1 MQDSEWLTE
10 VLASA
15 QAVLSVVVR
24 ELAAVGLEQDLGSL
38 ERRVQ
43 RGLRRV
49 GQAMVEGVVQAQAQA
64 VAREPGACAQC
75 GGRLRAV
82 GLRPRTLLGLVGEY
96 HLQRPYYAC
105 RQCGSPTSPLDAR
118 LGLGSGVLAP
128 GLARVAAY
136 EGSRGS
142 FAEAAASLAEHHG
155 VVVAV
160 ETVRALSEGL
170 GALAEQDQED
180 RTTYAVPP
188 ARVPPTLV
196 VSMDGVYVH
205 HRDGWHEAKLGR
217 IALLGP
223 LPRPVPGAAP
233 PVRPLGASTYCIGL
247 ESTEAFW
254 PRLLREA
261 GRRGLGRGVRQVV
274 LLGDGGEW
282 IRTGGRAHLTL
293 PGVQVIEILDFYHA
307 SEYLADVA
315 RLVFP
320 ACPLRQ
326 QTWLAAVRHRLRQAG
341 PTPVLQALA
350 RLRPR
355 SPAAADRVR
364 TARDYFTQHAS
375 RMAYPHFAAQGLPI
389 GSGMVESACKSV
401 VQQRQVQAGM
411 RWGQP
416 GSQQIATLRALERSG
431 RWAAFWQTRP
441 LHRLRLLPRHDAVS
455 PATPAAAAPP
465 QAAAAAPSS
474 ATPAPAPA
482 GRAPAQRI
490 QSTDKAWWQG
500 HDWHTRFHRPSR
512 SA

>member
-1 MQDSEWLTE
+1 MQDSEWVAPLME
-10 VLASA
+10 AA
-15 QAVLSVVVR
+15 QAAVSALVV
-24 ELAAVGLEQDLGSL
+24 AVAQAGLEQDLCNL
-38 ERRVQ
+38 ERAVQ
-43 RGLRRV
+43 AGLRRV
-49 GQAMVEGVVQAQAQA
+49 GQAVVEGVVPVQAQA
-64 VAREPGACAQC
+64 VARTPGACAQG

-96 HLQRPYYAC
+96 HLQRPYYTC
-105 RQCGSPTSPLDAR
+105 RTCGTPTSPLDAR

-136 EGSRGS
+136 EGSRSS
-142 FAEAAASLAEHHG
+142 FAAAARSLAEHHG
-155 VVVAV
+155 VAVAG

-180 RTTYAVPP
+180 RTTYAVPV
-188 ARVPPTLV
+188 AQVPTTLV
-196 VSMDGVYVH
+196 LSRDGVYVP
-205 HRDGWHEAKLGR
+205 HRDGWYEAKLGR
-217 IALLGP
+217 IALLEP
-223 LPRPVPGAAP
+223 LHRPDASGAAV
-233 PVRPLGASTYCIGL
+233 VRALGPSTYCLGL
-247 ESTEAFW
+247 EATEAFW

-261 GRRGLGRGVRQVV
+261 WRRGLGRGVRQVV

-282 IRTGGRAHLTL
+282 IWTGGRAHLAL
-293 PGVQVIEILDFYHA
+293 PGVQVIEILDFSHA

-320 ACPLRQ
+320 TCPLRR
-326 QTWLAAVRHRLRQAG
+326 QTWLAAVRHRLRHAG
-341 PTPVLQALA
+341 PTPVRRAIS
-350 RLRPR
+350 RLRPS

-364 TARDYFTQHAS
+364 TALDYFTEHAS
-375 RMAYPHFAAQGLPI
+375 RMAYPTFAAQGLPI

-401 VQQRQVQAGM
+401 VQQRQVQAGL

-416 GSQQIATLRALERSG
+416 GSQQIASLRALERSG

-441 LHRLRLLPRHDAVS
+441 LHRLRLLPCPDAAS
-455 PATPAAAAPP
+455 TPTPAVAPSQAAP
-465 QAAAAAPSS
+465 AS

-490 QSTDKAWWQG
+490 QCTGKAWWQG
-500 HDWHTRFHRPSR
+500 RDWHDHPFCPSR